1 MAFRCSVTPS
11 QKASEKLRA
20 VPSPPER
27 KAVRRNKA
35 QANEFDSSRKPTNAS
50 IKPITVSLSRRPQF
64 LEACI
69 EDDKISAIEIFN
81 TAHKVN
87 ASRILP
93 SGFHFKGLW
102 SDAIV
107 GARLLF
113 ARIKTPSR
121 SCSVSTL
128 AAATLG
134 RLPVRRP
141 SMFKRM
147 SIDAHRIWS
156 ILVIPHEAGLLY
168 LGVRSTYILG
178 LQIGLNFVP
187 ATKTET

>member
-1 MAFRCSVTPS
+1 MVRALSYSSPGSVVNLDVAVAFRCSVTPS
-11 QKASEKLRA
+11 QKVSEKLRA

-102 SDAIV
+102 SDAMV

-128 AAATLG
+128 AAATLTRG

-147 SIDAHRIWS
+147 SKIRH
-156 ILVIPHEAGLLY
+156 
-168 LGVRSTYILG
+168 
-178 LQIGLNFVP
+178 
-187 ATKTET
+187 

>member
-1 MAFRCSVTPS
+1 MNSIARETYECEHQT
-11 QKASEKLRA
+11 EHC
-20 VPSPPER
+20 
-27 KAVRRNKA
+27 
-35 QANEFDSSRKPTNAS
+35 KPFA
-50 IKPITVSLSRRPQF
+50 PPQF

-128 AAATLG
+128 AAATLREADCRFG
-134 RLPVRRP
+134 GQVCSSECRKFAISCRRPVFIALEHVRRL
-141 SMFKRM
+141 SGARYRNLK
-147 SIDAHRIWS
+147 
-156 ILVIPHEAGLLY
+156 GLL
-168 LGVRSTYILG
+168 
-178 LQIGLNFVP
+178 
-187 ATKTET
+187 ETSFLIVTQ